1 MRKKLLCLLL
11 LAAMLLCLAACG
23 GTGTPAPEGD
33 GRLRIVATIFPEYD
47 WVRAV
52 LGDNPAGAELTLM
65 LDKGVDMHSFQP
77 TADDM
82 LRIAGCDLLLY
93 VGGESDGWV
102 RDALKNA
109 VNKDRTVISLME
121 ALGGAAKEEELAEG
135 MQAEAEE
142 GEEGED
148 GEIEYDEHVW
158 LSPRNAAAI
167 VPQIAAAL
175 KALDPANAGVYDA
188 NAEAYLEK
196 LDALDQ
202 AYAAAVADAPV
213 KTLLF
218 ADRFPFRY
226 LTEDYGLTYYAAFA
240 GCSAETEASFETVTF
255 LAKKLDELELHA
267 VLTIEGGD
275 KRLAE
280 TVIRNTRT
288 KDQAILTLDSMQS
301 TPPEAQQAGATYLSV
316 MEDNLAVLKEALK

>member
-11 LAAMLLCLAACG
+11 TAAMLCLAGCG

-33 GRLRIVATIFPEYD
+33 GHLRIVATIFPEYD

-52 LGDNPAGAELTLM
+52 LGDNPAGAELKLL

-82 LRIAGCDLLLY
+82 LMIADCDLFLY

-102 RDALKNA
+102 RDALENA
-109 VNKDRTVISLME
+109 VNKDMAVIDLLE
-121 ALGGAAKEEELAEG
+121 ALQQIYTLYRMPTPGTE
-135 MQAEAEE
+135 EE
-142 GEEGED
+142 GEEG
-148 GEIEYDEHVW
+148 GEGEAEYDEHVW
-158 LSPRNAAAI
+158 LSLRNAAAI
-167 VPQIAAAL
+167 VPEIAAAL
-175 KALDPANAGVYDA
+175 EALDPANAGVYRA
-188 NAEAYLEK
+188 NAEAYLDK
-196 LDALDQ
+196 LDALDR

-226 LTEDYGLTYYAAFA
+226 LTEDYGLNYYAAFA

-255 LAKKLDELELHA
+255 LAKKLDELGLRA
-267 VLTIEGGD
+267 VLTIEGSD

-280 TVIRNTRT
+280 TIIRNTRT
-288 KDQAILTLDSMQS
+288 QDQTILTLNSMQS
-301 TPPEAQQAGATYLSV
+301 VTPDVPQTGATYLSV

>member
-11 LAAMLLCLAACG
+11 ISAMLCLAGCG
-23 GTGTPAPEGD
+23 GAGAPAPAGD

-52 LGDNPAGAELTLM
+52 LGDNPAGAELKLL

-82 LRIAGCDLLLY
+82 LMIAECDLFLY

-102 RDALKNA
+102 PDALENA
-109 VNKDRTVISLME
+109 VNKHMAVIDLME
-121 ALGGAAKEEELAEG
+121 VLGDAAKEEELAEG
-135 MQAEAEE
+135 MQAEE
-142 GEEGED
+142 EEGED
-148 GEIEYDEHVW
+148 GEESEAEYDEHVW
-158 LSPRNAAAI
+158 LSLRNAAAI
-167 VPQIAAAL
+167 VPEIAAAL
-175 KALDPANAGVYDA
+175 EALDPANAGAYRA

-196 LDALDQ
+196 LDALDK
-202 AYAAAVADAPV
+202 AYAAAAADAPV

-226 LTEDYGLTYYAAFA
+226 LTEDYGLNYYAAFA

-255 LAKKLDELELHA
+255 LAKKLDELGLRA
-267 VLTIEGGD
+267 VLTIEGSD

-280 TVIRNTRT
+280 TIIGNTRT
-288 KDQAILTLDSMQS
+288 KDQTILTLNSMQS
-301 TPPEAQQAGATYLSV
+301 ATPDFAQTGATYLSV

>member
-1 MRKKLLCLLL
+1 MRKKLLGLLL

-52 LGDNPAGAELTLM
+52 LGDNPAGAELTLL

-135 MQAEAEE
+135 MQAEDED
-142 GEEGED
+142 EEGED

-158 LSPRNAAAI
+158 LSLRNAAAI

-280 TVIRNTRT
+280 TIIRNTRT

>member
-11 LAAMLLCLAACG
+11 TAAMLCLAGCG
-23 GTGTPAPEGD
+23 GAGTPAPEGD
-33 GRLRIVATIFPEYD
+33 GHLRIVATIFPEYD

-52 LGDNPAGAELTLM
+52 LGDNPAGAELKLL

-82 LRIAGCDLLLY
+82 LMIAECDLFLY

-102 RDALKNA
+102 RDALENA
-109 VNKDRTVISLME
+109 VNKDMAVIDLLE
-121 ALGGAAKEEELAEG
+121 ALGDAAKEEELAEG
-135 MQAEAEE
+135 MQAEE
-142 GEEGED
+142 EEGED
-148 GEIEYDEHVW
+148 GEESEAEYDEHVW
-158 LSPRNAAAI
+158 LSLRNAAAI
-167 VPQIAAAL
+167 VPEIAAAL
-175 KALDPANAGVYDA
+175 EALDPANAGAYRA

-196 LDALDQ
+196 LDALDK
-202 AYAAAVADAPV
+202 AYAAAAADAPV

-226 LTEDYGLTYYAAFA
+226 LTEDYGLNYYAAFA

-255 LAKKLDELELHA
+255 LAKKLDELGLRA
-267 VLTIEGGD
+267 VLTIEGSD

-280 TVIRNTRT
+280 TIIGNTRT
-288 KDQAILTLDSMQS
+288 KDQTILTLNSMQS
-301 TPPEAQQAGATYLSV
+301 ATPDLAQTGATYLSV

>member
-1 MRKKLLCLLL
+1 MRKKLLGLLL

-52 LGDNPAGAELTLM
+52 LGDNPAGAELTLL

-158 LSPRNAAAI
+158 LSLRNAAAI

-280 TVIRNTRT
+280 TIIRNTRT